1 MNSPRHTAAF
11 SLIEVMVAILILG
24 IALTGLV
31 HGITTAL
38 ASSKESELQTVAAL
52 FAQGRIEELR
62 AAQILDNGDENG
74 DCGAVLPLY
83 RWRQSVTSSTLPG
96 LHEVRVVVERA
107 QTSQEIYELR
117 TLLFVPDD
125 DSTSGKSGNRG
136 DSRSKKRGNRQ
147 P

>member
-52 FAQGRIEELR
+52 FAQGKIEELR

-96 LHEVRVVVERA
+96 LHEVRVVIERA